1 MRQTQLDEN
10 ELINKLNKDRKQT
23 KYGKEAG
30 THDRGLDS
38 CPEDAFASRRL
49 LFTEADQKHRIEI
62 SLSPDELSILPNTF
76 SYL

>member
-1 MRQTQLDEN
+1 M
-10 ELINKLNKDRKQT
+10 
-23 KYGKEAG
+23 
-30 THDRGLDS
+30 THDS

-62 SLSPDELSILPNTF
+62 SLSPNELSILPNTF